1 MVLSENF
8 TYSGTSQ
15 NFERDS
21 YATLAE
27 MKAVKAK
34 KMPSIF
40 HATCEETGKL
50 YIYNKANSDDEIL
63 GKWREVSGS
72 GAPDISGAAGG
83 FFINAS
89 GDSNNLIFD
98 KTPAEV
104 NAAIEQGHVII
115 VNANNAKFLLADVN
129 NGIYL
134 FSRSV
139 TKENSLA
146 QIETITATGTGN
158 TWTEIKT
165 NFVTIKADSTSNNE
179 DIYHEDD
186 DLGVDFSDWGEYQ
199 EQNNLLFVESRNGG
213 GTSQVAHYVDGDGN
227 EISESLV
234 DQGGNENPEV
244 ISRIQGI
251 AFNEY
256 YRAIPYVNQDF
267 VENNSDRLEL
277 DVIRF
282 KDGFNI
288 FIDDDE
294 LQSQISNYQDTL
306 ILGEGL
312 EISEDGT
319 ISLKEQDTN
328 E

>member
-1 MVLSENF
+1 MTLSENF
-8 TYSGTSQ
+8 AYSGTSQ
-15 NFERDS
+15 NFDRDS
-21 YATLAE
+21 YATIAE
-27 MKAVKAK
+27 MKAVRAK

-72 GAPDISGAAGG
+72 GVPDISGAAGG

-98 KTPAEV
+98 KAPAEV
-104 NAAIEQGHVII
+104 NAAIAQGSVII

-129 NGIYL
+129 SGIYL

-139 TKENSLA
+139 AKENSLA
-146 QIETITATGTGN
+146 QIETITATGTGD

-165 NFVTIKADSTSNNE
+165 NFVAIKADSTSNNE

-186 DLGVDFSDWGEYQ
+186 NLGVDFSDWSEYQ
-199 EQNNLLFVESRNGG
+199 EQNNLLFVDQSN
-213 GTSQVAHYVDGDGN
+213 QVAYYVDGDGN

-234 DQGGNENPEV
+234 DQDGNENPEV
-244 ISRIQGI
+244 SSRVQGI
-251 AFNEY
+251 AFYSY
-256 YRAIPYVNQDF
+256 YRATPYVSPDF

-282 KDGFNI
+282 KDGFNM

-294 LQSQISNYQDTL
+294 LQSQLSNYQDTL

-319 ISLKEQDTN
+319 ISLKE
-328 E
+328 

>member
-1 MVLSENF
+1 MTLSENF
-8 TYSGTSQ
+8 AYSGTSQ
-15 NFERDS
+15 NFDRDS
-21 YATLAE
+21 YATIAE
-27 MKAVKAK
+27 MKAVRAK

-50 YIYNKANSDDEIL
+50 YIYNKANPDDETL

-72 GAPDISGAAGG
+72 GVSDISGAAGG

-98 KTPAEV
+98 KAPAEV
-104 NAAIEQGHVII
+104 NAAIEQGSVII

-139 TKENSLA
+139 AKENSLA
-146 QIETITATGTGN
+146 QIETITATGTGD

-165 NFVTIKADSTSNNE
+165 NFVAIKADSMNNSE

-186 DLGVDFSDWGEYQ
+186 DLGVDFSDWSEYQ
-199 EQNNLLFVESRNGG
+199 EQNNLLFVDQS
-213 GTSQVAHYVDGDGN
+213 SQVAYYVDGDGN

-234 DQGGNENPEV
+234 DQDDNENPEV
-244 ISRIQGI
+244 SSRVQGI
-251 AFNEY
+251 AFYSY
-256 YRAIPYVNQDF
+256 YRATPYVNPDF

-282 KDGFNI
+282 KDGFNM

-294 LQSQISNYQDTL
+294 LQSQLSNYQDTL

-319 ISLKEQDTN
+319 ISLKE
-328 E
+328 

>member
-1 MVLSENF
+1 MILSENF

-15 NFERDS
+15 NFDRDS
-21 YATLAE
+21 YATIAE
-27 MKAVKAK
+27 MKAVRAK

-50 YIYNKANSDDEIL
+50 YIYNKTNPDDEIL

-72 GAPDISGAAGG
+72 GASDISGAAGG

-98 KTPAEV
+98 KAPAEV
-104 NAAIEQGHVII
+104 NAAIEQGSVII

-129 NGIYL
+129 SGIYL

-139 TKENSLA
+139 AKENSLA
-146 QIETITATGTGN
+146 QIETITATGIGD

-165 NFVTIKADSTSNNE
+165 NFVAIKADSTSNNE

-186 DLGVDFSDWGEYQ
+186 DLGVDFSDWSEYQ
-199 EQNNLLFVESRNGG
+199 EQNNLLFVDQS
-213 GTSQVAHYVDGDGN
+213 SQVAYYVDGDGN
-227 EISESLV
+227 EILESLV
-234 DQGGNENPEV
+234 DQDGNENPEV
-244 ISRIQGI
+244 SSRVQGI
-251 AFNEY
+251 AFYSY
-256 YRAIPYVNQDF
+256 YRATPYVSPDF

-282 KDGFNI
+282 KDGFNM

-294 LQSQISNYQDTL
+294 LQSQLSNYQDTL

-312 EISEDGT
+312 KISEDGT
-319 ISLKEQDTN
+319 ISLKE
-328 E
+328 

>member
-1 MVLSENF
+1 MTLSENF
-8 TYSGTSQ
+8 AYSGTSQ
-15 NFERDS
+15 NFDRDS
-21 YATLAE
+21 YATIAE
-27 MKAVKAK
+27 MKAVRAK

-104 NAAIEQGHVII
+104 NAAIEQGSVII

-139 TKENSLA
+139 AKENSLA
-146 QIETITATGTGN
+146 QIETITATGTGD

-165 NFVTIKADSTSNNE
+165 NFVAIKADSTNNSE

-186 DLGVDFSDWGEYQ
+186 DLGVDFSDWSEYQ
-199 EQNNLLFVESRNGG
+199 EQNNLLFVDQSN
-213 GTSQVAHYVDGDGN
+213 QVAYYVDGDGN

-234 DQGGNENPEV
+234 DQDGNENPEV
-244 ISRIQGI
+244 ISRVQGI
-251 AFNEY
+251 AFNSH
-256 YRAIPYVNQDF
+256 YRADPYVNLDF

-282 KDGFNI
+282 KDGFNM

-294 LQSQISNYQDTL
+294 LQSQLSNYQDTL

-312 EISEDGT
+312 KISEDGT
-319 ISLKEQDTN
+319 ISLKE
-328 E
+328 

>member
-1 MVLSENF
+1 MTLSENF

-15 NFERDS
+15 NFDRDS
-21 YATLAE
+21 YATIAE
-27 MKAVKAK
+27 MKAVRAK

-50 YIYNKANSDDEIL
+50 YIYNKTNTDDEIL

-72 GAPDISGAAGG
+72 GVSNISGAAGG

-104 NAAIEQGHVII
+104 NAAIEQSHVII
-115 VNANNAKFLLADVN
+115 VNANNAKFLLANVN

-139 TKENSLA
+139 AKENSLA
-146 QIETITATGTGN
+146 QIETITATGTGD

-165 NFVTIKADSTSNNE
+165 NFVAIKADSTNNSE

-186 DLGVDFSDWGEYQ
+186 DLGVDFSDWNEYQ
-199 EQNNLLFVESRNGG
+199 EQNNLLFVDQS
-213 GTSQVAHYVDGDGN
+213 SQVAYYVDGDGN

-234 DQGGNENPEV
+234 DQDGNENPEV
-244 ISRIQGI
+244 SSRVQGI
-251 AFNEY
+251 AFYSY
-256 YRAIPYVNQDF
+256 YSATPYVSPDF

-282 KDGFNI
+282 KDGFNM

-294 LQSQISNYQDTL
+294 LQSQLSNYQDTL

>member
-1 MVLSENF
+1 MTLSENF
-8 TYSGTSQ
+8 AYSGTSQ
-15 NFERDS
+15 NFDRDS
-21 YATLAE
+21 YATIAE
-27 MKAVKAK
+27 MKAVRAK

-72 GAPDISGAAGG
+72 GASDISGAAGG

-104 NAAIEQGHVII
+104 NAAIEQSHVII
-115 VNANNAKFLLADVN
+115 VNVNNAKFLLADVN

-139 TKENSLA
+139 AKENSLA
-146 QIETITATGTGN
+146 QIETITAISTGD

-165 NFVTIKADSTSNNE
+165 NFVAIKANSTSNNE

-186 DLGVDFSDWGEYQ
+186 DLGVDFSDWSEYQ
-199 EQNNLLFVESRNGG
+199 EQNNLLFVESRNGN

-234 DQGGNENPEV
+234 DQYGNENPEV

-256 YRAIPYVNQDF
+256 YMATPYVNQDF

-282 KDGFNI
+282 KDGFNM

-294 LQSQISNYQDTL
+294 LQSQLSNYQDTL

-319 ISLKEQDTN
+319 ISLKE
-328 E
+328 

>member
-1 MVLSENF
+1 MTLSENF
-8 TYSGTSQ
+8 AYSGTSQ
-15 NFERDS
+15 NFDRDS
-21 YATLAE
+21 YATIAE
-27 MKAVKAK
+27 MKAVKTK

-72 GAPDISGAAGG
+72 GVSDISGAAGG

-98 KTPAEV
+98 KAPAEV
-104 NAAIEQGHVII
+104 NAAIEQGSVII

-139 TKENSLA
+139 AKENSLA
-146 QIETITATGTGN
+146 QIETITATGIGG

-165 NFVTIKADSTSNNE
+165 NFVAIKTDSTSNNE

-186 DLGVDFSDWGEYQ
+186 DLGVDFSDWSEYQ
-199 EQNNLLFVESRNGG
+199 EQNNLLFVESRDWG
-213 GTSQVAHYVDGDGN
+213 GTSQVAYYVDGDGN

-234 DQGGNENPEV
+234 DQDGNENPEV
-244 ISRIQGI
+244 SSRVQGI
-251 AFNEY
+251 AFNSY
-256 YRAIPYVNQDF
+256 YRADPYVNPDF

-282 KDGFNI
+282 KDGFNM

-294 LQSQISNYQDTL
+294 LQSQLSNYQDTL